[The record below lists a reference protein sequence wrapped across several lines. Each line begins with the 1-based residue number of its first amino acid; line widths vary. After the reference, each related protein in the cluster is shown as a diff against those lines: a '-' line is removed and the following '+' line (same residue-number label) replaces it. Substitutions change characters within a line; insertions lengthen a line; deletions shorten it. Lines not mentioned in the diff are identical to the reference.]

1 MFAAALREVLGLP
14 ALFPQV
20 LLDVKLS
27 SSHADAI
34 LRSVEPAGGEFC
46 DEEVVAMDLSWSRVL
61 AFSALRAAAK
71 HAIATTKKYMYVAL
85 RRVGRMFYGTS
96 RSRTYGLMRHAGS
109 YLIAETLFYPFW
121 NEGVAFTFFRAAEE
135 SAVEEKDSEVR
146 DCLRILNY
154 LPLTVAYARPK
165 GRSILFTSAGFSLY
179 AISGLCRNFSYFF
192 TFNVASMIL
201 GVGEGHRYD
210 NERLHAI
217 AYFAA
222 WGTSVTVSHLVFC
235 PIDTLRR
242 QLVLQ
247 EVLNYQDKRN
257 GRVFKDGVF
266 DTAMKMWHSGG
277 IAQSYHNLR
286 TSVPAALL
294 SYVLIAASFRI
305 QRLLFSRQS

>member
-1 MFAAALREVLGLP
+1 MSILKFSTNNP
-14 ALFPQV
+14 ACSS
-20 LLDVKLS
+20 VKLRCLSTTCMNS
-27 SSHADAI
+27 SFKMNPFKYVSL
-34 LRSVEPAGGEFC
+34 LRSA
-46 DEEVVAMDLSWSRVL
+46 S
-61 AFSALRAAAK
+61 
-71 HAIATTKKYMYVAL
+71 
-85 RRVGRMFYGTS
+85 
-96 RSRTYGLMRHAGS
+96 
-109 YLIAETLFYPFW
+109 
-121 NEGVAFTFFRAAEE
+121 
-135 SAVEEKDSEVR
+135 
-146 DCLRILNY
+146 
-154 LPLTVAYARPK
+154 
-165 GRSILFTSAGFSLY
+165 
-179 AISGLCRNFSYFF
+179 RNFSYFF

-257 GRVFKDGVF
+257 GRVFNDGVF